1 MEELQGYLEKD
12 RSRQQHFLY
21 PLLFQEYIYAVAH
34 DHGLNDSIFYEP
46 VKIIGYDN
54 KSSSVLVKRLI
65 IRMYQQNYLINS
77 VNYSNQNRFVRHNTY
92 FYSHFF
98 SQMISEGFA
107 VIVEIPFSLRLVSF
121 PEEKEIPKCQNLRSI
136 HSIFPFLEDKLS
148 HLNYVSDIL
157 IPYPIHFEILVQI
170 LQCRIQDVPS
180 LHLLRFFLHEY
191 HNWNS
196 LITPKKSIYVF
207 SKENKRLFWFLYN
220 SYVSECEFVF
230 VFLRKQSSYLRLT
243 SSGTF
248 LERIQFYGKIEH
260 LIVVYHNYF
269 QKTLWFFTDPFMH
282 YVRYQGKAILASK
295 GTHLLMKRW
304 KCYLVNLWQYYFHFW
319 SQPHR
324 IHINQLSNYSFYFM
338 GYLSS
343 VLRNPLVVRNQMLEN
358 SFLIET
364 GIKKFDTIVPVIPLI
379 GSLSKAKFCTVS
391 GHPISKPIWTD
402 LSDCDIIDRF
412 GRICRNLSHYH
423 SGSSEKRSLYRI
435 KYILRLS
442 CARTLARKHKS
453 TVRSF
458 LQRLGS
464 VLLEEFFTEEEQVL
478 SLIFPQPTPF
488 SLHGSRRER
497 IWYLDIIRINN
508 LVNH

>member
-21 PLLFQEYIYAVAH
+21 PFLFQEYIYAFAH

-46 VKIIGYDN
+46 VEIIGYDN

-77 VNYSNQNRFVRHNTY
+77 VNYSNQNQFVGHNNF

-121 PEEKEIPKCQNLRSI
+121 PEEKEIPKCHNLQSI
-136 HSIFPFLEDKLS
+136 HSIFPFLEDKLL

-157 IPYPIHFEILVQI
+157 IPYPIHLEILVQI
-170 LQCRIQDVPS
+170 LQCRIEDVPS

-207 SKENKRLFWFLYN
+207 SKENKRLFQFLYN
-220 SYVSECEFVF
+220 SYVSECEFLF

-269 QKTLWFFTDPFMH
+269 QKTLWFFMDPFIH

-295 GTHLLMKRW
+295 GTHLLMKKW

-324 IHINQLSNYSFYFM
+324 IHINQLSNYSFYLL

-364 GIKKFDTIVPVIPLI
+364 GIKKFDTIVSVIPLI

-412 GRICRNLSHYH
+412 GRICRNLSHYY

-478 SLIFPQPTPF
+478 SLIFPKPTPF